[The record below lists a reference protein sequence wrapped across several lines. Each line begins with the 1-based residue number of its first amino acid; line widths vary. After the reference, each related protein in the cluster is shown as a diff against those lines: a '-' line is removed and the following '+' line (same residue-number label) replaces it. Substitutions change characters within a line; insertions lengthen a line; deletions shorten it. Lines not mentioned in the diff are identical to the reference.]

1 MNAARLASEQ
11 TEAQRGEDHTDDDEE
26 DESEGPPS
34 GSVSKRNSLNL
45 TNGAKAPVF
54 PDEKTPTA
62 ASLLAMAQATQRP
75 TGNAYPSQAPIRR
88 HTGPQD
94 PATLSVPPANE
105 GVGSIPLMASPQQLS
120 VRQMP
125 NFPSIEEA
133 VGVDSTTPQ
142 GVAAREV
149 WNWFQ
154 DHLDSLLES
163 IRTYRFDQFEL
174 HLRTFWSSLS
184 GNYREVVHA
193 PAVAGLMAKADA
205 IVYDVSGVFILTWD
219 LCS

>member
-1 MNAARLASEQ
+1 
-11 TEAQRGEDHTDDDEE
+11 
-26 DESEGPPS
+26 
-34 GSVSKRNSLNL
+34 
-45 TNGAKAPVF
+45 
-54 PDEKTPTA
+54 
-62 ASLLAMAQATQRP
+62 
-75 TGNAYPSQAPIRR
+75 
-88 HTGPQD
+88 
-94 PATLSVPPANE
+94 
-105 GVGSIPLMASPQQLS
+105 MASPQQLS

-205 IVYDVSGVFILTWD
+205 IVYDVSGVFVLTWD